1 MAVEL
6 KWRYVEDLSGTRF
19 AALEAVSQHANLSPD
34 EFKSTILKEFGVP
47 EVTDETTSAAQP
59 AEEK

>member
-34 EFKSTILKEFGVP
+34 EFKATMLKEFGVP